1 MDADSATAKMRE
13 ICEQSNL
20 TNVVKEMLA
29 GDVTDSNQLVC
40 KGKVKASLLVTGKN
54 GKQHII
60 EIVEKELVHYET
72 DEGF

>member
-13 ICEQSNL
+13 IGEQSNL